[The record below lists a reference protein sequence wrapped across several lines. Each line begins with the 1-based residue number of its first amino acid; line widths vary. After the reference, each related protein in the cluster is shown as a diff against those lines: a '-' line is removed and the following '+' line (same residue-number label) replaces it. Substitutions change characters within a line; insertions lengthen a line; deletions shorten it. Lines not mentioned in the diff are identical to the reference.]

1 MFINRLIK
9 TFQERGRPDP
19 EDVCFPCCI
28 AAGFSPERK
37 QKRNYSYET
46 ITKQNA
52 VDPLKTL

>member
-28 AAGFSPERK
+28 AAGFSPTRK
-37 QKRNYSYET
+37 KEKKRNYNYET
-46 ITKQNA
+46 IAKQHTI
-52 VDPLKTL
+52 L

>member
-28 AAGFSPERK
+28 AAGFSPAEK
-37 QKRNYSYET
+37 IKKRNYKYET
-46 ITKQNA
+46 ISKQI
-52 VDPLKTL
+52 

>member
-28 AAGFSPERK
+28 AAGFSPAEK
-37 QKRNYSYET
+37 KKKEIRNIWNYFK
-46 ITKQNA
+46 IN
-52 VDPLKTL
+52 